1 VRYEVQVIADTSPAV
16 IPIWIREAIARACD
30 ETGLEFRVMTSGAGH
45 DSQVIN
51 QIIPAG
57 MIFVPSKDRLSHVP
71 EEWTS
76 ALDIARGV
84 DVLQR
89 TVLSLDSL
97 LAQFGDTGG
106 AS

>member
-1 VRYEVQVIADTSPAV
+1 
-16 IPIWIREAIARACD
+16 
-30 ETGLEFRVMTSGAGH
+30 MTSGAGH

-57 MIFVPSKDRLSHVP
+57 MIFVPSKDGLSHVP